1 MKTSKKEEKAPIL
14 KRTKDS
20 EKLCR
25 ALLRLFCQ
33 GVEDGYMHEKNYYK
47 NFLIA

>member
-1 MKTSKKEEKAPIL
+1 MKTSKKEEKVPIL
-14 KRTKDS
+14 KRTNKS

-33 GVEDGYMHEKNYYK
+33 GVEGDYMHEKN
-47 NFLIA
+47 